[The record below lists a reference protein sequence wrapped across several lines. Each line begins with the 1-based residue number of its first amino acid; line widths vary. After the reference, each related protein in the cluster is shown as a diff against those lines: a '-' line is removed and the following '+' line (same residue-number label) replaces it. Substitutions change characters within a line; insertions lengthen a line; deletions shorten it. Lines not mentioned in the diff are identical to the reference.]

1 MGGKGKIASGRRS
14 EDKACRYLED
24 CGYRILGRNV
34 RASRREIDII
44 ARKKDTIVVVEV
56 RSRKRRS
63 SLLSSEI
70 VGFRKRRRVAY
81 AAREVIT
88 AFREPGDSIRFD
100 VIIVTTDDAGHVVDL
115 DHRENAFSARGDI
128 I

>member
-1 MGGKGKIASGRRS
+1 VSGKWKVASGRRA
-14 EDKACRYLED
+14 EERACRYLQD
-24 CGYRILGRNV
+24 HGYRILGRNV

-44 ARKKDTIVVVEV
+44 ARKNDTLVVVEV
-56 RSRKRRS
+56 RSRKSRS

-70 VGFRKRRRVAY
+70 VGFAKRRRVAY
-81 AAREVIT
+81 AAREIIA

-115 DHRENAFSARGDI
+115 DHIENAFSARGDVI
-128 I
+128 